1 MTNFNQPLR
10 SMSEYL
16 AVAKRTKPPSLCVK
30 SMLLAVSFLAMA
42 GCGKSERPGPKTFPV
57 SGQVVVARSRL
68 PVGGQIEF
76 KPKQNEFEFTAVAP
90 IEENGK
96 FTLRIPYV
104 DRSLPGATEG
114 PHNVRVILPL
124 FGPGWHGGE
133 VGIDE
138 IFTVQPSENYF
149 TIKLP

>member
-1 MTNFNQPLR
+1 MKTR
-10 SMSEYL
+10 SLYM
-16 AVAKRTKPPSLCVK
+16 PG
-30 SMLLAVSFLAMA
+30 MLMLVCLLTFA

-57 SGQVVVARSRL
+57 TGQVVVTQSRL

-76 KPKQNEFEFTAVAP
+76 KPQQNEFEFTAVAP

-114 PHNVRVILPL
+114 PHSVRVILPL
-124 FGPGWHGGE
+124 FGPGWQGGE
-133 VGIDE
+133 VRVAE
-138 IFTVQPSENYF
+138 TFTVQPRENHF